1 VVENVAEATKLLAEK
16 KVLAG
21 LSEIISAEDTP
32 LLAAGIVLELASAL
46 REQELPKV
54 DIAELSNRSSLLKIA
69 LAPNGS
75 FDYSELIR
83 RIENTPTPQ
92 VNTIDSSRQNIAN
105 KILELAESGPI
116 NSTLRNIYAE
126 IKLNQLL
133 FPEIDT
139 SYSAYA
145 LHLGQSLYSWKELVD
160 ASTHGA
166 VVDLPQGASD
176 RVYGRL
182 YAVVVPN
189 GDNKEVHHAIDL
201 FGSLDPNQEI
211 VPPFSR
217 SALGYKPITEST
229 GVAFG
234 TPFDRVSTR
243 SEEDVLAVLRNIA
256 AWQSEVDDTLVR
268 EVVGIDAKLR
278 QLLVGGVV
286 RDQVDAARG
295 IQELRSCLERLGE
308 IGAQLGKPIPLT
320 IFSQLQ
326 VGISASNPEH
336 IEQVKQCIN
345 KWFGCEVVTDQMGE
359 AVEGGAFRDL
369 SVRVFRDNSAVPNNW
384 KGYPYL
390 LPLSG
395 VDRELDVAVQLALG
409 LARAAACTKGTNFIK
424 HLQGVP
430 LPQYDPE
437 MASAW

>member
-1 VVENVAEATKLLAEK
+1 
-16 KVLAG
+16 
-21 LSEIISAEDTP
+21 
-32 LLAAGIVLELASAL
+32 
-46 REQELPKV
+46 
-54 DIAELSNRSSLLKIA
+54 
-69 LAPNGS
+69 
-75 FDYSELIR
+75 
-83 RIENTPTPQ
+83 
-92 VNTIDSSRQNIAN
+92 
-105 KILELAESGPI
+105 
-116 NSTLRNIYAE
+116 
-126 IKLNQLL
+126 
-133 FPEIDT
+133 
-139 SYSAYA
+139 
-145 LHLGQSLYSWKELVD
+145 
-160 ASTHGA
+160 
-166 VVDLPQGASD
+166 
-176 RVYGRL
+176 
-182 YAVVVPN
+182 
-189 GDNKEVHHAIDL
+189 
-201 FGSLDPNQEI
+201 
-211 VPPFSR
+211 
-217 SALGYKPITEST
+217 
-229 GVAFG
+229 
-234 TPFDRVSTR
+234 
-243 SEEDVLAVLRNIA
+243 VLRKIA

-359 AVEGGAFRDL
+359 AVEDGAFGDL
-369 SVRVFRDNSAVPNNW
+369 SARVFRDYSAVPKEW
-384 KGYPYL
+384 KGHPYL

-395 VDRELDVAVQLALG
+395 VESELDVAVQLALG
-409 LARAAACTKGTNFIK
+409 LARAAAYAKGTNFIK